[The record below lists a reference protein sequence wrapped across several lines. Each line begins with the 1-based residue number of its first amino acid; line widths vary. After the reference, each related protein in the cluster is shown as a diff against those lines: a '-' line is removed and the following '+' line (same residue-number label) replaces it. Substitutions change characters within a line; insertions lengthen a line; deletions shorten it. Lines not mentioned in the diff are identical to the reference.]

1 MTSELFWN
9 VIGSGVVVL
18 LLIVGVMGL
27 TYLMMSALDPDTR
40 TKPKP
45 KRKPKLFGRNKDIV
59 KDAPRRYVFTMAGG
73 VDMSSEEGRL
83 RRLLWTPEGA
93 QRSVAAI
100 EQTLRNA
107 RSVAHQ
113 DADDANRTRLQR
125 AAEASENVHVTE
137 ALLAL
142 GRKL

>member
-27 TYLMMSALDPDTR
+27 TYLMMSALDPDAR
-40 TKPKP
+40 TTPKP
-45 KRKPKLFGRNKDIV
+45 KFKLFGRNKDIV

-73 VDMSSEEGRL
+73 VDMSSAEGRL
-83 RRLLWTPEGA
+83 RRLLWTPEGE

-107 RSVAHQ
+107 RFVAHQ